1 MLEPDFFVFFLFFSK
16 KWCPGTENP
25 DFDQIRDI
33 RSSDIRF
40 SDFHDLKQNIS
51 GIKSCFPSSVTLAK
65 PSIYI
70 VLKNVGARFFCFFH
84 IFAKKSIG
92 IIRNPVL
99 CQNRDIGC
107 SDTRF
112 SDFVYLGQNIS
123 GLKICYPRSETL
135 AEASIYIIL
144 KYVGARFFTL
154 FQNFRKQI
162 I

>member
-1 MLEPDFFVFFLFFSK
+1 MLFSYFCEK
-16 KWCPGTENP
+16 I
-25 DFDQIRDI
+25 DRD
-33 RSSDIRF
+33 
-40 SDFHDLKQNIS
+40 HQNS
-51 GIKSCFPSSVTLAK
+51 GF
-65 PSIYI
+65 
-70 VLKNVGARFFCFFH
+70 
-84 IFAKKSIG
+84 
-92 IIRNPVL
+92 

-162 I
+162 TQNYGIRDIERC